1 MIITTVTS
9 IAGTV
14 DTLFNRVSLLLSG
27 NGPNN
32 GTNNTFLDSSSSAL
46 TVTRVGSATQGSFSP
61 YAQTGWSVNFGTANG
76 SKLTFPTQV
85 VGTTLYTIECWV
97 KPDRANTVNTYS
109 IVAGN
114 IADQTQLF
122 TIYADGRISTYL
134 GAQAPF
140 SATGVIKF
148 GVWQHIALVVN
159 GSGAGSAVMYVN
171 GTSVWSTNFSATT
184 CSIDQIGSQGGGTAY
199 TVWGSISNF
208 RTVAA
213 AVYTG
218 NFTPPSLPLTAIPST
233 QILMCGKNRF
243 ADGGPLNKT
252 VTVVGS
258 PFVQVDNP
266 FAPSILQG
274 YAGKFSGG
282 ASVLSIA
289 DNEAFTYGTNNFT
302 IEYWIN
308 PTSHPTNAY
317 IIGQSEINDVC
328 NVLSYTTSGFP
339 KFGVSVN
346 GSVWTFIIT
355 SSVALVL
362 GAWSHVA
369 CVRNGTRWS
378 IYLNGVETA
387 FTTQSIT
394 PANMTQP
401 LKIGAA
407 GGSSTY
413 AYSIDGY
420 LSNVRIVNGTAVYTS
435 AFTPSTSP
443 LTAIT
448 NTVLLTCQGPT
459 FVDNSTNGFTITS
472 IGVPTVQPISPFP
485 NTPGT
490 SYSTAVNGG
499 SIYLD
504 GSSNYLTMPN
514 NASYTIPASTNF
526 TIEFW
531 VYPTAVSTSPNF
543 VCIGDDRSANNGLLI
558 YYSNGGGYFLAYQN
572 GVAIVT
578 TNGTQT
584 AINGQWYHVALVR
597 SGTSA
602 GNLKMYIN
610 GILKGTSAGA
620 QNATITGVAGNGI
633 AVGAEYAGTYSSLS
647 TYYMSDLRI
656 ISGTALY
663 TAAFIPPITP
673 LTAITNTKLLL
684 SGTNGST
691 IDLSGRMN
699 LGTSANAITSTAAS
713 KFGGSSMSFNGTNSS
728 INMLVNQN
736 LAMSALDFTIEF
748 WINPDATQGSSPVVL
763 NINGGTNPYVQLGWF
778 NASNWGIVFGNS
790 WSINNGTPPTAG
802 VWSHVAFVRSGTTIT
817 YYLNGVSSGTPA
829 TNTNV
834 LTNIT
839 AISSIGSFNS
849 SSNYYKGYLDD
860 LRITPGVARYTTT
873 FTPPSAAFPTK

>member
-1 MIITTVTS
+1 MSSIMQMIFSTATA
-9 IAGTV
+9 IAATA
-14 DTLFNRVSLLLSG
+14 DTFFSRVSLLLSG

-32 GTNNTFLDSSSSAL
+32 GTNNTFLDSSTSAL
-46 TVTRVGSATQGSFSP
+46 SVTRGNTATQGAFSP
-61 YAQTGWSVNFGTANG
+61 CAQTGWSVNFGTANG
-76 SKLTFPTQV
+76 NKINFPSQT
-85 VGTTLYTIECWV
+85 VGTVLYTVECWI
-97 KPDRANTVNTYS
+97 KPDRSNTVNTYS
-109 IVAGN
+109 IIAGN
-114 IADQTQLF
+114 AADTNQLF
-122 TIYADGRISTYL
+122 QIYPDGHISCYL
-134 GAQAPF
+134 GAQGPS
-140 SATGVIKF
+140 SAAGAITF
-148 GVWQHIALVVN
+148 GQWQHIALVIN
-159 GSGAGSAVMYVN
+159 GAVAGGSVLYVN
-171 GTSVWSTNFSATT
+171 GTSVWSTNFGGSL
-184 CSIDQIGSQGGGTAY
+184 CSIDHIGGVGGAATY
-199 TVWGSISNF
+199 NIWGSISNF
-208 RTVAA
+208 RTVGA

-218 NFTPPSLPLTAIPST
+218 NFIPPTLPLAAIPNT
-233 QILMCGKNRF
+233 QILMCHENRF
-243 ADGGPLNKT
+243 VDNGPGNKT
-252 VTVVGS
+252 ITTVGS
-258 PFVQVDNP
+258 PFIQVDSP
-266 FAPSILQG
+266 FGQAISQG

-317 IIGQSEINDVC
+317 MIGQSETNDVC

-346 GSVWTFIIT
+346 GSSWTFIIT

-394 PANMTQP
+394 PFNMTQP

-448 NTVLLTCQGPT
+448 NTVLLTCQSPT
-459 FVDNSTNGFTITS
+459 FVDNSVNGFTVTS

-485 NTPGT
+485 PVPGT
-490 SYSTAVNGG
+490 SYSAAVNGG

-504 GSSNYLTMPN
+504 GINNYLTTSN
-514 NASYTIPASTNF
+514 NAVLQFGTGNYTVEYWIYNETLTSNQVHIDFRTVNAASGGA
-526 TIEFW
+526 IQI
-531 VYPTAVSTSPNF
+531 YSTSTGSVLVYGGNTTATLLMTSSINIKTGSWHHIA
-543 VCIGDDRSANNGLLI
+543 VTRAGSATKLFI
-558 YYSNGGGYFLAYQN
+558 N
-572 GVAIVT
+572 GVQAGSATDSTSYGLGAAWIGT
-578 TNGTQT
+578 T
-584 AINGQWYHVALVR
+584 A
-597 SGTSA
+597 SA
-602 GNLKMYIN
+602 GNSYVKGYISDFRV
-610 GILKGTSAGA
+610 LKGTA
-620 QNATITGVAGNGI
+620 QYIT
-633 AVGAEYAGTYSSLS
+633 S
-647 TYYMSDLRI
+647 
-656 ISGTALY
+656 
-663 TAAFIPPITP
+663 FIPPIAP
-673 LTAITNTKLLL
+673 LTAITNTTLLL
-684 SGTNGST
+684 SGTNGSI
-691 IDLSGRMN
+691 IDLSGRMD

-713 KFGGSSMSFNGTNSS
+713 KFGGSSMSFNGTDSS

-736 LAMSALDFTIEF
+736 LAMSASNFTIEF

-778 NASNWGIVFGNS
+778 NASNWGIVVGNS
-790 WSINNGTPPTAG
+790 WSISDGTPPTAG
-802 VWSHVAFVRSGTTIT
+802 VWSHVAFVRNGSTLT

-860 LRITPGVARYTTT
+860 LRITTGVARYTTT
-873 FTPPSAAFPTK
+873 FTPPSAAFPTTNY